1 MFGLQPTDLIGI
13 LIVALLIF
21 GPSRLPQIGRAL
33 GSTMRE
39 FQNAT
44 REATESFREGVSAAD
59 TKPEEK
65 KTPEEKQPHACRN
78 CGHAIQP
85 DMRFC
90 PECGA
95 DQQLQATPG

>member
-13 LIVALLIF
+13 LIVALLLF
-21 GPSRLPQIGRAL
+21 GPARLPQIGRAL

-44 REATESFREGVSAAD
+44 REATQSFQEGVSVAE
-59 TKPEEK
+59 PGPEK
-65 KTPEEKQPHACRN
+65 KDNPVEKPGVVCRN
-78 CGHAIQP
+78 CGYAIQP

-95 DQQLQATPG
+95 DQQAQVAAS

>member
-13 LIVALLIF
+13 LIVALLLF

-44 REATESFREGVSAAD
+44 REATQSFQEETRAVDA
-59 TKPEEK
+59 KPEEQATALCK
-65 KTPEEKQPHACRN
+65 N
-78 CGHAIQP
+78 CSHPIQP
-85 DMRFC
+85 GMRFC
-90 PECGA
+90 SECGTA
-95 DQQLQATPG
+95 Q